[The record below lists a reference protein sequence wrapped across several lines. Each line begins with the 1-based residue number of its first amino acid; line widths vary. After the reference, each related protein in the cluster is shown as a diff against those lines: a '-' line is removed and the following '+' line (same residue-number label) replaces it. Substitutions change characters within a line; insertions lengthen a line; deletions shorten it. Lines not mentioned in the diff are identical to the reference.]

1 MSIRAESQVAK
12 GRERHVGKVHTRLT
26 VTNRADEIRAT
37 SGLIREVEVRTITL
51 DDVLVDTGAT
61 TLCLPQ
67 DLVEA
72 LGLQLLE
79 QVSVAT
85 ATGITTAR
93 VYEDAKLSLYGR
105 TGTFDCIALPEGTQ
119 PLLGV
124 IPLER
129 LGLEPGLQN
138 QRLRVLPDHGRQT
151 YILAPS
157 PIIY

>member
-1 MSIRAESQVAK
+1 M
-12 GRERHVGKVHTRLT
+12 GKVHTQLT
-26 VTNRADEIRAT
+26 ITNRADEVRAT
-37 SGLIREVEVRTITL
+37 AGVIGPGEVRSITL
-51 DDVLVDTGAT
+51 ADVLVDTGAT

-67 DLVEA
+67 DMVDA
-72 LGLQLLE
+72 LGLELLE
-79 QVSVAT
+79 EVSVAT
-85 ATGITTAR
+85 ATGVTTAR

-129 LGLEPGLQN
+129 LGLEPDLQN

>member
-1 MSIRAESQVAK
+1 M
-12 GRERHVGKVHTRLT
+12 GKVHTQLT
-26 VTNRADEIRAT
+26 ITNRIDEALADRGALPAD
-37 SGLIREVEVRTITL
+37 SVRYITL

-67 DLVEA
+67 DMVDA
-72 LGLQLLE
+72 LGLELLE
-79 QVSVAT
+79 EVSVAT
-85 ATGITTAR
+85 ATGVTTAR

-129 LGLEPGLQN
+129 LGLEPDLQN

-157 PIIY
+157 PITY